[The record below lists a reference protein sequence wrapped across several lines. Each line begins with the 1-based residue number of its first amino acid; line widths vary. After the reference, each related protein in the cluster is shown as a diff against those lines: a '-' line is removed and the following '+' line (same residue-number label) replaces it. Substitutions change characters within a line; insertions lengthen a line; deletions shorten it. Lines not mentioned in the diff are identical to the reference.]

1 MFSKLLKYEWKS
13 NAKLLWILSICALG
27 AGVMGTLVTRL
38 IVYLDQNAQQV
49 DTVILGTMGL
59 GSILAFI
66 VVALIAYLLAVQ
78 FINLFRFYKS
88 RFTDQGYLTFTLP
101 VTPHQ
106 IFLSSF
112 LNILFW
118 MLISFA
124 VFCISGLMIAVIGA
138 WDLWQDSYINAD
150 DIIDIGQSLDD
161 VLSQEPGYR
170 LNMILTVV
178 GVVIEVLYSIFLIM
192 TCITLG
198 CVIARKGKIFLT
210 IGLYY
215 GITMGVSAVESVL
228 AFIPLLAI
236 SEFYESYYIFAD
248 VVLCINMAMQ
258 IGLAVGGYF
267 LSTSMMKNKLNLP

>member
-1 MFSKLLKYEWKS
+1 MFSKLLKYEWKA
-13 NAKLLWILSICALG
+13 NAKLLWILSLCALG

-38 IVYLDQNAQQV
+38 MVYLDKNAEQV
-49 DTVILGTMGL
+49 DMVILGNMGL

-66 VVALIAYLLAVQ
+66 CVALIGYLLAVQ

-118 MLISFA
+118 LLISFA

-138 WDLWQDSYINAD
+138 WDVWENSFISAD
-150 DIIDIGQSLDD
+150 DVIDIGQSLDD

-170 LNMILTVV
+170 LNLILTVV
-178 GVVIEVLYSIFLIM
+178 GVVIEVLYNIFLLM

-198 CVIARKGKIFLT
+198 CVIAKKGKIFLT

-215 GITMGVSAVESVL
+215 GITMGVSIVESTL
-228 AFIPLLAI
+228 ALIPLLAI

-248 VVLCINMAMQ
+248 VVLCINMALQ

-267 LSTSMMKNKLNLP
+267 LSTHLMKNKLNLP

>member
-1 MFSKLLKYEWKS
+1 MFSKLLKYEWKA
-13 NAKLLWILSICALG
+13 NAKLLWILSLCALG

-38 IVYLDQNAQQV
+38 MVYLDKNAEQV
-49 DTVILGTMGL
+49 DMVILGNMGL

-66 VVALIAYLLAVQ
+66 CVALIGYLLAVQ

-101 VTPHQ
+101 VTPHH

-118 MLISFA
+118 LLISFA

-138 WDLWQDSYINAD
+138 WDVWENSFISAD
-150 DIIDIGQSLDD
+150 DVIDIGQSLDD

-170 LNMILTVV
+170 LNLILTVV
-178 GVVIEVLYSIFLIM
+178 GVVIEVLYNIFLLM

-215 GITMGVSAVESVL
+215 GITMGVSIVESTL
-228 AFIPLLAI
+228 ALIPLLAI

-248 VVLCINMAMQ
+248 VVLCINMALQ

-267 LSTSMMKNKLNLP
+267 LSTHLMKNKLNLP